1 MKKLF
6 LVIVTVFIILPS
18 LQAQSNVNSYKY
30 VIVPLQYKFLKGQNK
45 YRLNTLTKQLFLKS
59 GYEVYYDNQLLPDDV
74 FQDRC
79 LAMYVDVNEVEKGF
93 RVTNLEIELRDC
105 RGELI
110 LKSELGQSGTN
121 VHSDRY
127 QSALRNAYG
136 TINDKLFYQEN
147 SRAYNSEEEVIE
159 TKEDEI
165 LKESTAVVEAIKP
178 LQTQESTTESFNPN
192 SEPVVETKA
201 VPVEEQPEEVLS
213 TIFYAQKI
221 EGGFQLVDSEP
232 KVLMVLLQSSL
243 EDVFMVKGEN
253 AVVFKRD
260 GDWVLSKNNGKK
272 VEEETLN
279 IKF

>member
-6 LVIVTVFIILPS
+6 LIIVTVLIVLPS
-18 LQAQSNVNSYKY
+18 LNAQSEVNSYKY

-79 LAMYVDVNEVEKGF
+79 LAMYADVNEVEKGF
-93 RVTNLEIELRDC
+93 RVTNLEIELRNC

-110 LKSELGQSGTN
+110 FKSELGQSGTN

-127 QSALRNAYG
+127 QMALRNAYE
-136 TINDKLFYQEN
+136 TIKDKMFYQEN
-147 SRAYNSEEEVIE
+147 SKAYISEEKVVE
-159 TKEDEI
+159 TKKDEI
-165 LKESTAVVEAIKP
+165 IKESTATVKAI
-178 LQTQESTTESFNPN
+178 ESDEVQVSTIENSDTN
-192 SEPVVETKA
+192 SEPVVETKT
-201 VPVEEQPEEVLS
+201 VPVEEKPEEVLS

-221 EGGFQLVDSEP
+221 EGGFQIVDSEP

-260 GDWVLSKNNGKK
+260 GDWILSKNNGKK
-272 VEEETLN
+272 VEEEILN